1 MFTFINFIQDVIT
14 INKENFVY
22 RLVSESRSLTD
33 DIRTKYPV
41 YNLVAYVVKALC
53 MTEMEITY
61 FSIYLDR
68 FKWINKGYSF
78 EENLLIIGLVA
89 KVNLLSKI
97 LDISQSRRII

>member
-1 MFTFINFIQDVIT
+1 
-14 INKENFVY
+14 
-22 RLVSESRSLTD
+22 
-33 DIRTKYPV
+33 
-41 YNLVAYVVKALC
+41 